1 MSLSKVLESIY
12 ADKPQ
17 QDTIDFKQ
25 SAQVPSALP
34 GTEQNSPIG
43 KSPEDYD
50 KDDMNVPSPESE
62 LGDDSMLPDE
72 DCDECPKVTL
82 AHSLIQWIKDNAE
95 TIHDVLDAVESGE
108 YDEMDDM
115 DNADIDLGGDDQSPM
130 DFGAGETGDQQFDDP
145 EADIKAKEF
154 EEKDQFSGFGFD
166 EENNDQTEQSPEMD
180 MGEEPSQDQ
189 PMGDEGSI
197 DDLEPDDP
205 DRQGDIRSVQD
216 AHLVFKR
223 KTADGTFEELWFYNV
238 GDDAS
243 RSDDDIKRD
252 ILSGTSIDPK
262 KLASEDGK
270 QQYTIVTMGNGQM
283 VHIVGMES

>member
-17 QDTIDFKQ
+17 QDTVDLNQ
-25 SAQVPSALP
+25 SAQVASAIP
-34 GTEQNSPIG
+34 GIEQSSSIG

-50 KDDMNVPSPESE
+50 KKDDVPTDPLAGELES
-62 LGDDSMLPDE
+62 DE
-72 DCDECPKVTL
+72 DCDECPKVSL

-95 TIHDVLDAVESGE
+95 TIHSVLDAVESGE
-108 YDEMDDM
+108 YDDTDDS
-115 DNADIDLGGDDQSPM
+115 DDFDVFEFDDEQSNEEPNEVPN
-130 DFGAGETGDQQFDDP
+130 DVDYNDP
-145 EADIKAKEF
+145 EAKSKEF
-154 EEKDQFSGFGFD
+154 EETKAFADFGFED
-166 EENNDQTEQSPEMD
+166 EDTQQSNTDPELDPGLDADPEQSQMD
-180 MGEEPSQDQ
+180 DDASM
-189 PMGDEGSI
+189 

-205 DRQGDIRSVQD
+205 DRQGDIRTVQD